1 MKTLTICLLMF
12 CIVAVSSKPWI
23 CGYHP
28 LSRGYIRCIHSNQP
42 RWDRIDITNDS
53 QGEVKKEA
61 EEEVKDYIMPPEIEL
76 TPIHKLTDNRD
87 RIPIVIPIQRRVL
100 YSSRTAN
107 EGNEEIKETKDSM
120 VVL

>member
-28 LSRGYIRCIHSNQP
+28 LSRGYIRCIYSNQP
-42 RWDRIDITNDS
+42 RWDRIDTTNDR
-53 QGEVKKEA
+53 QGEVKEEV
-61 EEEVKDYIMPPEIEL
+61 EEEVKDNIMPPEIEV

-87 RIPIVIPIQRRVL
+87 RIPILIPIQRRVL

-107 EGNEEIKETKDSM
+107 EDSEEIKETKDIM
-120 VVL
+120 AVL

>member
-1 MKTLTICLLMF
+1 MKTLTICILMF

-28 LSRGYIRCIHSNQP
+28 LSRQP
-42 RWDRIDITNDS
+42 RWDRIDTTNDR
-53 QGEVKKEA
+53 QGEVKKEV
-61 EEEVKDYIMPPEIEL
+61 EEEVKDNIMPLEIQV

-87 RIPIVIPIQRRVL
+87 GIPIVIPIKRRVL

-107 EGNEEIKETKDSM
+107 EESKEIKETKDSM